1 MAGPLSTDALPQIF
15 AGGELGHDPLGAGG
29 TDVLGGWVV
38 VVVGG
43 AVVVAGAV
51 VTVGFGAVVV
61 GFGAVVVGCGAGAVV
76 VGAVVVGFE
85 GGAVVAGVVVG
96 AGLAVVVG
104 EGLVVGC
111 TPLFATANS
120 PRRLEVLPSAQVS
133 TTLMRCVPSASFVV
147 SYGRA
152 VPSRA
157 VPARSKGARLSVRT
171 GGFVRDEL
179 SR

>member
-1 MAGPLSTDALPQIF
+1 MLPQIF

-29 TDVLGGWVV
+29 TDV
-38 VVVGG
+38 VGG
-43 AVVVAGAV
+43 LTVVVVAGAV
-51 VTVGFGAVVV
+51 AVAGAVVIVGFGAVVVGFGAVVV

-76 VGAVVVGFE
+76 VGAVVVGF
-85 GGAVVAGVVVG
+85 GAGAVVAG
-96 AGLAVVVG
+96 AVVG
-104 EGLVVGC
+104 EGLVVGG
-111 TPLFATANS
+111 TPVFVTVNS

-133 TTLMRCVPSASFVV
+133 TTLMRCIPLASLVV

-152 VPSRA
+152 VPLRA

-171 GGFVRDEL
+171 GDSVPDDV

>member
-1 MAGPLSTDALPQIF
+1 
-15 AGGELGHDPLGAGG
+15 LGAGG
-29 TDVLGGWVV
+29 TDVVGGLTV

-43 AVVVAGAV
+43 AVAVVGAV
-51 VTVGFGAVVV
+51 VIVGFGAVVV

-76 VGAVVVGFE
+76 VGAVVVGF
-85 GGAVVAGVVVG
+85 GAGAVVAG
-96 AGLAVVVG
+96 AVVG
-104 EGLVVGC
+104 EGLVVGG
-111 TPLFATANS
+111 TPVFVTVNS

-133 TTLMRCVPSASFVV
+133 TTLMRCIPLASLVV

-152 VPSRA
+152 VPLRA

-171 GGFVRDEL
+171 GDSVPDDV

>member
-1 MAGPLSTDALPQIF
+1 VLPQIL

-29 TDVLGGWVV
+29 TDVGGLTV

-43 AVVVAGAV
+43 AVAVVGAV
-51 VTVGFGAVVV
+51 VIVGFGAVVV

-76 VGAVVVGFE
+76 VGAVVVGF
-85 GGAVVAGVVVG
+85 GAGAVVVGAVVVGFGAGAVVAG
-96 AGLAVVVG
+96 AVVG
-104 EGLVVGC
+104 EGLVVGG
-111 TPLFATANS
+111 TPVFVTVNS

-133 TTLMRCVPSASFVV
+133 TTLMRCIPLASLVV

-152 VPSRA
+152 VPLRA

-171 GGFVRDEL
+171 GDSVPDDV

>member
-1 MAGPLSTDALPQIF
+1 VLPQIF

-29 TDVLGGWVV
+29 TDV
-38 VVVGG
+38 VGG
-43 AVVVAGAV
+43 LTVVVVAGAV
-51 VTVGFGAVVV
+51 AVAGAVVIVGFGAVVVGFGAVVV

-76 VGAVVVGFE
+76 VGAVVVGF
-85 GGAVVAGVVVG
+85 GAGAVVAG
-96 AGLAVVVG
+96 AVVG
-104 EGLVVGC
+104 EGLVVGG
-111 TPLFATANS
+111 TPVFVTVNS

-133 TTLMRCVPSASFVV
+133 TTLMRCIPLASLVV

-152 VPSRA
+152 VPLRA

-171 GGFVRDEL
+171 GDSVPNDV

>member
-1 MAGPLSTDALPQIF
+1 LPQIF

-29 TDVLGGWVV
+29 TDV
-38 VVVGG
+38 VGG
-43 AVVVAGAV
+43 LTVVVVAGAV
-51 VTVGFGAVVV
+51 AVAGAVVIVGFGAVVVGFGAVVV

-76 VGAVVVGFE
+76 VGAVVVGF
-85 GGAVVAGVVVG
+85 GAGAVVAG
-96 AGLAVVVG
+96 AVVG
-104 EGLVVGC
+104 EGLVVGGAPVFV
-111 TPLFATANS
+111 TVNS

-133 TTLMRCVPSASFVV
+133 TTLMRCIPLASLVV

-152 VPSRA
+152 VPLRA

-171 GGFVRDEL
+171 GDSVPNDV